1 MMGIFGKLKE
11 HMDAEKTYK
20 QVKEA
25 EDPYHIAERQKKRD
39 EKIVKL
45 IDLSYNAAD
54 DCYE

>member
-1 MMGIFGKLKE
+1 MGLFDRIKA
-11 HMDAEKTYK
+11 HMDAEDTLRKAK
-20 QVKEA
+20 A
-25 EDPYHIAERQKKRD
+25 ADDPYNIVERQKKRD

>member
-1 MMGIFGKLKE
+1 MGIFGKLKE

-20 QVKEA
+20 EVKEA
-25 EDPYHIAERQKKRD
+25 EDPYRIAERQKKRD